1 MVPGSMDPNRPKVR
15 PRKGTSFAA
24 CVTMNDCRRSSLT
37 IRQMIHQGPVMA
49 KKKGEKREKIRLV
62 CTEDGGKH
70 YVTTTK
76 NKQNT
81 QGKLELMKYNPVL
94 RKVTLHREK
103 K

>member
-1 MVPGSMDPNRPKVR
+1 
-15 PRKGTSFAA
+15 
-24 CVTMNDCRRSSLT
+24 
-37 IRQMIHQGPVMA
+37 MA
-49 KKKGEKREKIRLV
+49 KKKGEKREIIRLV
-62 CTEDGGKH
+62 CTEDNKH

-81 QGKLELMKYNPVL
+81 TERLELNKFNPNL